1 MIVVFTFNKLIS
13 DQLREKGIMNV
24 GNKFLKITQKEGL
37 EALINSSNDRPVV
50 IFKHS
55 NSCPISAVAY
65 REMEDLDGDV
75 SLIDV
80 QSARDVSLEIES
92 RTGVPHES
100 PQVIILRDGKAVWNA
115 SHFDVKARA
124 VAEAVQANG

>member
-1 MIVVFTFNKLIS
+1 M
-13 DQLREKGIMNV
+13 

-55 NSCPISAVAY
+55 NSCPISAMAY

-80 QSARDVSLEIES
+80 QSARDVSLEIAS
-92 RTGVPHES
+92 LTGVRHES

-115 SHFDVKARA
+115 SHFDVKTGA

>member
-1 MIVVFTFNKLIS
+1 
-13 DQLREKGIMNV
+13 V
-24 GNKFLKITQKEGL
+24 GNKFLRITQKEGL
-37 EALINSSNDRPVV
+37 EALISSSNDRPVV

-75 SLIDV
+75 SLIEV
-80 QSARDVSLEIES
+80 QSARDVSAEIAS
-92 RTGVPHES
+92 RTGVRHES

>member
-1 MIVVFTFNKLIS
+1 M
-13 DQLREKGIMNV
+13 
-24 GNKFLKITQKEGL
+24 GNNFSKITQKEGL
-37 EALINSSNDRPVV
+37 EELISSSNDRPVV

-55 NSCPISAVAY
+55 NSCPISALAY
-65 REMEDLDGDV
+65 REMENLDGEV

-80 QSARDVSLEIES
+80 QSAQDVSLEIES

-115 SHFDVKARA
+115 SHFDVKATA

>member
-1 MIVVFTFNKLIS
+1 
-13 DQLREKGIMNV
+13 V
-24 GNKFLKITQKEGL
+24 GNKFLKITHKEGL
-37 EALINSSNDRPVV
+37 EELISNSNSRPVV

-65 REMEDLDGDV
+65 REMENLDGDV
-75 SLIDV
+75 SLIEV
-80 QSARDVSLEIES
+80 QSARDVSLEIAS
-92 RTGVPHES
+92 RTGVRHES

-115 SHFDVKARA
+115 SHFDVKARD

>member
-1 MIVVFTFNKLIS
+1 M
-13 DQLREKGIMNV
+13 
-24 GNKFLKITQKEGL
+24 GNKFLKVTHKEGL
-37 EALINSSNDRPVV
+37 DELISNSNSRPVV

-65 REMEDLDGDV
+65 REMEGLDGDV
-75 SLIDV
+75 SLIEV
-80 QSARDVSLEIES
+80 QSARDVSLEIAS
-92 RTGVPHES
+92 RTGVRHES

-115 SHFDVKARA
+115 SHFDVKARD

>member
-1 MIVVFTFNKLIS
+1 M
-13 DQLREKGIMNV
+13 
-24 GNKFLKITQKEGL
+24 GNKFLKITHKEGL
-37 EALINSSNDRPVV
+37 EELISNSNSRPVV

-75 SLIDV
+75 SLIEV
-80 QSARDVSLEIES
+80 QSARDVSLEIAS
-92 RTGVPHES
+92 RTGVRHES

-115 SHFDVKARA
+115 SHFDVKARD

>member
-1 MIVVFTFNKLIS
+1 M
-13 DQLREKGIMNV
+13 

-37 EALINSSNDRPVV
+37 EALISSSNDRPVV

-80 QSARDVSLEIES
+80 QSAPDVSLEIAS
-92 RTGVPHES
+92 RTGVSHES
-100 PQVIILRDGKAVWNA
+100 PQVIILRNGKAVWNA

>member
-1 MIVVFTFNKLIS
+1 M
-13 DQLREKGIMNV
+13 
-24 GNKFLKITQKEGL
+24 GNKFLKITHKEGL
-37 EALINSSNDRPVV
+37 EELISNSNSRPVV

-65 REMEDLDGDV
+65 REMENLDGDV
-75 SLIDV
+75 SLIEV
-80 QSARDVSLEIES
+80 QSARDVSLEIAS
-92 RTGVPHES
+92 RTGVRHES

-115 SHFDVKARA
+115 SHFDVKARD